1 MKIIPIYL
9 ITSIFVT
16 MFILYIIQPDPVV
29 IIKYPSPLEEVSD
42 VYIDDNDV
50 CYRYYREEYK
60 KHN

>member
-16 MFILYIIQPDPVV
+16 LFILYIIQPNPVV
-29 IIKYPSPLEEVSD
+29 IVKHPSPLDEVSD
-42 VYIDDNDV
+42 VYIDDNNV

-60 KHN
+60 KNN

>member
-9 ITSIFVT
+9 IVSICVT
-16 MFILYIIQPDPVV
+16 MLVLYIIQPTPVV
-29 IIKYPSPLEEVSD
+29 IVKHPSPLDEVSD

-60 KHN
+60 NTN

>member
-16 MFILYIIQPDPVV
+16 LLILYIIQPNPVV
-29 IIKYPSPLEEVSD
+29 IVKYPSPLDEVSD

-60 KHN
+60 KNN

>member
-9 ITSIFVT
+9 IVSICVT
-16 MFILYIIQPDPVV
+16 MLVLYIIQPNPVV
-29 IIKYPSPLEEVSD
+29 VVKYPSPLDEVSD

-60 KHN
+60 NNN

>member
-1 MKIIPIYL
+1 MKIIPLYL

-16 MFILYIIQPDPVV
+16 MLVLYIIHPDPIV
-29 IIKYPSPLEEVSD
+29 IVKHPSPLDEISD

-60 KHN
+60 NNN

>member
-1 MKIIPIYL
+1 MQIIPIYL

-16 MFILYIIQPDPVV
+16 MLILYIIQPDPVV
-29 IIKYPSPLEEVSD
+29 IIKYPSPHEEVSD
-42 VYIDDNDV
+42 VYIDDNNV